1 MLILKVMKLF
11 SIFFTSFRTFFYSSI
26 FRTKIKK
33 IGINVTFDVNG
44 KITLGKNLFIE
55 NGVTVIVEKGANLQI
70 GDNTFIGENTY
81 IKCYG
86 GSIQIGNN
94 VSINSKC
101 FLNGAGGLSI
111 GNNTRI
117 GTQSIMISSNH
128 IFERSDVLIKD
139 QGTSR
144 EGIHIG
150 GNVWFGARVTVLDGV
165 HVTDRVVIGACGL
178 VTKSINEKGAYGG
191 IPVKLLRKM
200 S

>member
-11 SIFFTSFRTFFYSSI
+11 SIFFTSFRTLFYSSI

-33 IGINVTFDVNG
+33 IGVNVNFDING
-44 KITLGKNLFIE
+44 KITFGENVVIE
-55 NGVTVIVEKGANLQI
+55 NGVTIIVEKGANLQI

-144 EGIHIG
+144 EGIYIG
-150 GNVWFGARVTVLDGV
+150 GDVWFGARVTVLDGV

-191 IPVKLLRKM
+191 VPVKLLRKM

>member
-1 MLILKVMKLF
+1 MLILKFMKLF
-11 SIFFTSFRTFFYSSI
+11 SIFFTSFRTLFYSSI

-33 IGINVTFDVNG
+33 IGVNVTFDING
-44 KITLGKNLFIE
+44 KITLGKNLVIE
-55 NGVTVIVEKGANLQI
+55 SGATIIVEKGAKLQI

-144 EGIHIG
+144 EGIYIG
-150 GNVWFGARVTVLDGV
+150 GDVWFGARVTVLDGV

-191 IPVKLLRKM
+191 VPVKLLRKM

>member
-1 MLILKVMKLF
+1 MLILKFMKLF
-11 SIFFTSFRTFFYSSI
+11 SIFFTSFRTLFYSSI

-33 IGINVTFDVNG
+33 IGVNVTFDING
-44 KITLGKNLFIE
+44 KIDLGKNLVIE
-55 NGVTVIVEKGANLQI
+55 SGATIIVEKGAKLQI

-101 FLNGAGGLSI
+101 FLNGAGGLLI

-144 EGIHIG
+144 EGITIG
-150 GNVWFGARVTVLDGV
+150 QDVWFGARVTVLDGTFIV
-165 HVTDRVVIGACGL
+165 DRVVVGACSL
-178 VTKSINEKGAYGG
+178 INKSILENGVFVG
-191 IPVKLLRKM
+191 IPARKVKEI
-200 S
+200 